1 MKTQCRP
8 PDITA
13 HTRSCRRGR
22 RVSRRTLPPSK
33 LPRARAQPP
42 SKLQGNDERVSDE
55 RGLSSRGGLGRP
67 VLDHLQAFSA
77 HKLSMWVGW
86 EPGLSLLAH
95 ALGSRQSGNGPGR
108 HPYFSMGV
116 SLVHSAK
123 CLWRCAA

>member
-67 VLDHLQAFSA
+67 VLDHFQVLDHLQAFSA
-77 HKLSMWVGW
+77 HK
-86 EPGLSLLAH
+86 
-95 ALGSRQSGNGPGR
+95 
-108 HPYFSMGV
+108 
-116 SLVHSAK
+116 
-123 CLWRCAA
+123 